1 MKLRFLLLLALLSLA
16 MFGCQK
22 REIVYDNYIDSF
34 RYKPETEWDYLYL
47 LDKGSET
54 KVAEQKK

>member
-1 MKLRFLLLLALLSLA
+1 MKLRILLVLAMLSLA
-16 MFGCQK
+16 MLGCQK

-54 KVAEQKK
+54 QVADKQ

>member
-1 MKLRFLLLLALLSLA
+1 MKLRLFIVIGLFSLA

-54 KVAEQKK
+54 KVADKK